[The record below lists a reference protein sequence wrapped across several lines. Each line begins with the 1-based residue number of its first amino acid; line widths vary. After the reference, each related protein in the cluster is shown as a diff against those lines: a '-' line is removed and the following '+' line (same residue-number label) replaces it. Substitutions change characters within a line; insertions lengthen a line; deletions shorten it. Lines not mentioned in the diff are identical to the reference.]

1 MNKIKMNW
9 KQKGNQVTITVL
21 EYENEVRFTHNRI
34 ENYESGKV
42 IHEVKMFDKYCE
54 QEILKI
60 DAKDLFSL
68 DVKRNGLNVT
78 FKYEN
83 DLKVFKTRIKNAKLY
98 LEKEG
103 DIY

>member
-1 MNKIKMNW
+1 MNKIRMNW

-34 ENYESGKV
+34 EKYESGEV
-42 IHEVKMFDKYCE
+42 IQEVKMFDKYCE

-60 DAKDLFSL
+60 DAKDLVFL
-68 DVKRNGLNVT
+68 DVKRNELNIN
-78 FKYEN
+78 FKYKN
-83 DLKVFKTRIKNAKLY
+83 DLNVFKTRIKNEKIY